1 MENYKTPLQMF
12 YRLEKTKPDDIWV
25 HQPDNLQ
32 WTSYSW
38 GQAGGMVRRIASGLS
53 ALDLPKGSKIAILS
67 KNSIY
72 WYLCDLAIMMSG
84 HVSVPAFTTMDAKGT
99 QYLLENS
106 ETTAMFIG
114 PADNW
119 QDVADVIPADITLIS
134 MPGISF
140 DSEYTSLEAMLTE
153 NEPLQGD
160 FQPHADELCTI
171 IYTSGTTGMPKGV
184 MHSHGSLARSGQ
196 SMLNTYKTTEA
207 DRFISFLPLSHIF
220 ERAVLMQSLAC
231 GGQVFFNQSLETFAD
246 DMLVANP
253 TWFCAP
259 PRIWQKF
266 QQAIIAKIGAER
278 LAAMLAN
285 ADSSVHIQKNQL
297 QTMVQESMGLSKA
310 RIRVTGGGQ
319 TPSELY
325 GWYQQLGMPL
335 YDIYGMTEAAP
346 TATNLPEANKTGT
359 VGRPVVGA
367 EVKIAEN
374 GEILTRTP
382 CMMMGYYNDPEKSK
396 EDLAGGWMH
405 TGDLGEIDED
415 GYLRVTGRIKEIFK
429 TAKGK
434 YVAPTKVENKMSNTP
449 FVENLCLVGS
459 GLPATILLVNLTEDG
474 NEIDEG
480 LLKSTLIEKM
490 NTINTEL
497 EKHERMSHIIVTHET
512 WSIQN
517 SLLTHTTKIKRNAI
531 EDKYARIVQEV
542 NNVATNGSIVF
553 EASFEFE
560 TPIKK
565 EAASLS

>member
-1 MENYKTPLQMF
+1 MENHKTPLQMF
-12 YRLEKTKPDDIWV
+12 YCLEKARPDDTWV
-25 HQPDNLQ
+25 HQPENKQ
-32 WTSYSW
+32 WITYSW
-38 GQAGGMVRRIASGLS
+38 GQAGDMVRRIAAGLS
-53 ALDLPKGSKIAILS
+53 ALELPKGSKVAILS

-99 QYLLENS
+99 RYLLDNS
-106 ETTAMFIG
+106 ETKAMFIG

-134 MPGISF
+134 MPGVSL
-140 DSEYTSLEAMLTE
+140 DNEYTSLETMLTE
-153 NEPLQGD
+153 HEPLQGD
-160 FQPHADELCTI
+160 YQPQADELCTI

-246 DMLVANP
+246 DMLIANP

-266 QQAIIAKIGAER
+266 QQAIIAKIGAEK
-278 LAAMLAN
+278 LEAMLAN
-285 ADSSVHIQKNQL
+285 AASSAQI

-346 TATNLPEANKTGT
+346 TATNRPEANKTGT

-367 EVKIAEN
+367 EVKIADN

-480 LLKSTLIEKM
+480 ILKSTLIDKM
-490 NTINTEL
+490 NIINTEL

-542 NNVATNGSIVF
+542 NNVVTNGSIVF
-553 EASFEFE
+553 EASFDVE
-560 TPIKK
+560 TSIKK
-565 EAASLS
+565 EVSTLS

>member
-1 MENYKTPLQMF
+1 MENHKTPLQMF
-12 YRLEKTKPDDIWV
+12 YCLEKSRPDDTWV
-25 HQPDNLQ
+25 HQPENRQ
-32 WTSYSW
+32 WITYSW
-38 GQAGGMVRRIASGLS
+38 GQAGDMVRRIAAGLS
-53 ALDLPKGSKIAILS
+53 ALELPKDSKIAILS

-99 QYLLENS
+99 RYLLDNS
-106 ETTAMFIG
+106 ETKAMFIG

-119 QDVADVIPADITLIS
+119 QDVADVIPPGITLLS
-134 MPGISF
+134 MPGVSL
-140 DSEYTSLEAMLTE
+140 DNEYTSLETMLTE
-153 NEPLQGD
+153 HEPLQGD
-160 FQPHADELCTI
+160 YQPQADELCTI

-246 DMLVANP
+246 DMLIANP

-266 QQAIIAKIGAER
+266 QQAIIAKIGAEK
-278 LAAMLAN
+278 LKAMLAN
-285 ADSSVHIQKNQL
+285 AASSAQI

>member
-1 MENYKTPLQMF
+1 MENHKTPLQMF
-12 YRLEKTKPDDIWV
+12 YHLEKAKPDDTWV
-25 HQPDNLQ
+25 HQPENKQ

-38 GQAGGMVRRIASGLS
+38 GQAGDMVRRIAAGLS
-53 ALDLPKGSKIAILS
+53 ALELPKGSKVAILS

-99 QYLLENS
+99 RYLLDNS
-106 ETTAMFIG
+106 ETSAMFIG

-134 MPGISF
+134 MPGVSL
-140 DSEYTSLEAMLTE
+140 DNEYTSLETMLTE
-153 NEPLQGD
+153 HEPLQGD
-160 FQPHADELCTI
+160 YQPHADELCTI

-246 DMLVANP
+246 DMLIANP

-266 QQAIIAKIGAER
+266 QQAIIAKIGAEK
-278 LAAMLAN
+278 LKAMLAN
-285 ADSSVHIQKNQL
+285 AASSAQI

-325 GWYQQLGMPL
+325 GWYQQLGMPI

-405 TGDLGEIDED
+405 TGDLGKIDKD

-474 NEIDEG
+474 NETDEG
-480 LLKSTLIEKM
+480 LLKSLLIEKM
-490 NTINTEL
+490 NAINTEL

-560 TPIKK
+560 TSIKK

>member
-1 MENYKTPLQMF
+1 MENHKTPLQMF
-12 YRLEKTKPDDIWV
+12 YYLEKAKPDDTWI
-25 HQPDNLQ
+25 HQPENKQ
-32 WTSYSW
+32 WTPYSW
-38 GQAGGMVRRIASGLS
+38 GQAGDIVRRIAAGLS
-53 ALDLPKGSKIAILS
+53 ALELPKGSKIAILS

-99 QYLLENS
+99 RYLLDNS
-106 ETTAMFIG
+106 ETKAMFIG

-134 MPGISF
+134 MPGVSL
-140 DSEYTSLEAMLTE
+140 DNEYTSLETMLTE
-153 NEPLQGD
+153 HEPLQGD
-160 FQPHADELCTI
+160 YQPLAGELCTI

-246 DMLVANP
+246 DMLIANP

-266 QQAIIAKIGAER
+266 QQAIIAKIGAEK
-278 LAAMLAN
+278 LEAMLAN
-285 ADSSVHIQKNQL
+285 AASSPQI

-367 EVKIAEN
+367 EVKISDN

-405 TGDLGEIDED
+405 TGDLGVIDED

-474 NEIDEG
+474 NKTDEEQ
-480 LLKSTLIEKM
+480 LKSLLIEKM
-490 NTINTEL
+490 NAINTEL

-531 EDKYARIVQEV
+531 EDKYAHIIKEV
-542 NNVATNGSIVF
+542 NKVVANGSIVF
-553 EASFEFE
+553 EASFDVE
-560 TPIKK
+560 TSIKK
-565 EAASLS
+565 EISALN

>member
-1 MENYKTPLQMF
+1 MF
-12 YRLEKTKPDDIWV
+12 YRLEKAKPDDTWV
-25 HQPDNLQ
+25 HQPDNTQ

-38 GQAGGMVRRIASGLS
+38 GQAGDMVRRIAAGLS
-53 ALDLPKGSKIAILS
+53 ALELPKGSKIAILS

-99 QYLLENS
+99 RYLLDNS
-106 ETTAMFIG
+106 ETKAMFIG

-134 MPGISF
+134 MPGVSL
-140 DSEYTSLEAMLTE
+140 DNEYTSLEAMLTE
-153 NEPLQGD
+153 HEPLQSD
-160 FQPHADELCTI
+160 YLPQADELCTI

-246 DMLVANP
+246 DMLIANP

-266 QQAIIAKIGAER
+266 QQSIIAKIGAEK
-278 LAAMLAN
+278 LEAMLAN
-285 ADSSVHIQKNQL
+285 TDSSVHIKKNQL

-367 EVKIAEN
+367 EVKIADN

-531 EDKYARIVQEV
+531 ENKYARIVQEV

-560 TPIKK
+560 TSIKK

>member
-1 MENYKTPLQMF
+1 MENHKTPLQMF
-12 YRLEKTKPDDIWV
+12 YHLEKARPDDTWV
-25 HQPDNLQ
+25 HQPENKQ

-38 GQAGGMVRRIASGLS
+38 GQAGDMVRRIAAGLS
-53 ALDLPKGSKIAILS
+53 ALELPKGSKVAILS

-99 QYLLENS
+99 RYLLDNS
-106 ETTAMFIG
+106 ETKAMFIG

-134 MPGISF
+134 MPGVSLNN
-140 DSEYTSLEAMLTE
+140 EYTSLETMLTE
-153 NEPLQGD
+153 HEPLQGD
-160 FQPHADELCTI
+160 YQPQADELCTI

-246 DMLVANP
+246 DMLIAKP

-266 QQAIIAKIGAER
+266 QQAVIAKIGAEK
-278 LAAMLAN
+278 LEAMLAN
-285 ADSSVHIQKNQL
+285 ATSSAKI
-297 QTMVQESMGLSKA
+297 QTMVQESMGLSEA

-346 TATNLPEANKTGT
+346 TTTNLPEANKTGT

-367 EVKIAEN
+367 EVKIAVN

-405 TGDLGEIDED
+405 TGDLGVIDAT

-531 EDKYARIVQEV
+531 EDKYSRIVQEV
-542 NNVATNGSIVF
+542 NKVVTNESIVF
-553 EASFEFE
+553 ETSFDIEVSS
-560 TPIKK
+560 KK
-565 EAASLS
+565 EAPNLS